1 MAQQSKFY
9 KLPVSEITVNLER
22 IIIYPPNSAV
32 FSTPAQYGAIK
43 TDGVIEFLHLNE
55 YAALIQAQTEYGEFL
70 VEVQK
75 NAFMFGQ
82 KVTTATF
89 IGGIL
94 CGLLEKFRCGCN
106 DSTTPP
112 SPSEPMDK
120 TNPNDQEPPIDTQD

>member
-43 TDGVIEFLHLNE
+43 TDGVIEFLQFNE

-70 VEVQK
+70 VAVQK

-82 KVTTATF
+82 EVTPAKF
-89 IGGIL
+89 VGGFL

-112 SPSEPMDK
+112 APSEPMDK
-120 TNPNDQEPPIDTQD
+120 TNPNDQEPPAGTQD